1 MADAQNGSTTE
12 VPTPPLSPKERA
24 NRSSFMDFTQKWA
37 GQIGITI
44 AFLILWVW
52 FGIMAPDTFGSD
64 LIYKSFGQTIPY
76 FGIIA
81 MMLTMVIVAG
91 DIDLSFPSVMALGM
105 VGFVWVWD
113 ATDMVWL
120 GAIAAIA
127 TGAAAGLFNG
137 LVITMIGLPSLVVTI
152 GTQFLFRGLT
162 LVLVGGSSYALAS
175 TRGDPVR
182 ELLVGKP
189 GGIPMEFLWFLGVIA
204 AIGVGA
210 AAGLFN
216 GLVITMIGLPSLV
229 VTIGTQFLFRG
240 LTLVLVAG
248 SSTVLAATRGDPVR
262 ELLVGKPFGLPMEFL
277 WFVGI
282 TVLAWVLLNRHR
294 LGGNTYVIGD
304 NTQTA
309 RLMGI
314 PIRRTRI
321 TLFVLTGMA
330 AALAGM
336 MMSLQVVNFYPNLG
350 SGLLLPA
357 LAAVFVGGTS
367 VFGGRGSVYG
377 TFIGALM
384 IGAIPAG
391 IVASGLTDFWTGAI
405 YGAII
410 LIAISIHAV
419 LQRRFQ
425 R

>member
-1 MADAQNGSTTE
+1 MMTATT
-12 VPTPPLSPKERA
+12 TPSMPPNPKERA
-24 NRSSFMDFTQKWA
+24 GRTQFVDFTQKWA
-37 GQIGITI
+37 GQIGITV
-44 AFLILWVW
+44 AFLVLWAV
-52 FGIMAPDTFGSD
+52 FMLLAPDTFGSD
-64 LIYKSFGQTIPY
+64 LIYKSFGQTVPY
-76 FGIIA
+76 FGLIA

-91 DIDLSFPSVMALGM
+91 DIDLSFPSVMGLGM

-120 GAIAAIA
+120 GAIAAIGM
-127 TGAAAGLFNG
+127 GAAAGLFNG

-162 LVLVGGSSYALAS
+162 LVMVSGSSYALAA
-175 TRGDPVR
+175 TRGDPFR

-189 GGIPMEFLWFLGVIA
+189 MGIPMEFIWFA
-204 AIGVGA
+204 
-210 AAGLFN
+210 
-216 GLVITMIGLPSLV
+216 
-229 VTIGTQFLFRG
+229 
-240 LTLVLVAG
+240 
-248 SSTVLAATRGDPVR
+248 
-262 ELLVGKPFGLPMEFL
+262 
-277 WFVGI
+277 GI
-282 TVLAWVLLNRHR
+282 TILAWVLLNRHR

-309 RLMGI
+309 RLMGV

-321 TLFVLTGMA
+321 TLFMLTGMA

-336 MMSLQVVNFYPNLG
+336 MLSLQVVNFYPNLG

-391 IVASGLTDFWTGAI
+391 IVASGLTDFWTQAI
-405 YGAII
+405 YGGII